1 MWPCS
6 RFCDSVLSHMC
17 LLMRITLCYYF
28 LHKNVLCTFWWAHW
42 WCSHGRATRGFAQVF
57 ADVGQQ
63 FVLWSIKLVRT
74 FPSIKK
80 CKVQR
85 NRLIIYDAGLLAA
98 RLPLVGWSAL
108 FPVELCGGRVQVW
121 CLVWWGWSEWCK
133 VSPKNLYKWVLL
145 QYASRSEYLSCIWK
159 QRNHWNIYVFC

>member
-1 MWPCS
+1 M
-6 RFCDSVLSHMC
+6 FCDSVFPHMC
-17 LLMRITLCYYF
+17 LLMRIKLCYHF
-28 LHKNVLCTFWWAHW
+28 LHKHVLCTFWWAHW

-63 FVLWSIKLVRT
+63 FVLWSIRLVWT

-98 RLPLVGWSAL
+98 PLPLVGWSAL
-108 FPVELCGGRVQVW
+108 FPVELCAGRVQVW
-121 CLVWWGWSEWCK
+121 C
-133 VSPKNLYKWVLL
+133 VLFDGIGLNDVRCL
-145 QYASRSEYLSCIWK
+145 QRTCTNECCYNMLLDLSTFHAYGSKGIIEIFMCSA
-159 QRNHWNIYVFC
+159 NVLG